1 MLFTSYGFIGSV
13 LILFLLYYV
22 FPKRLRPA
30 LLLVFSLIIYGMADA
45 RYLIYIGITVVTVWY
60 AALIIDK
67 NNKAVKDYIKK
78 HKAEMSATERKAY
91 KKLKGRKSLLFF
103 LAGLV
108 LNLGI
113 LAVVKYSG
121 FVLSGIGHMLSSGTD
136 GVLNIPDMLIPL
148 GISFYTFQSVGYL
161 TDVYREN
168 IDAEK
173 SLPRYAL
180 FITFFPQLVQG
191 PISRYEDLAP
201 TLLAPHSADFS
212 VIFRGLQRILWGYF
226 KKLVIADRL
235 LMGVTTLIGD
245 TSLYRGGYVPVMML
259 LYTLE
264 LYADFTGGIDITI
277 GIAETLGI
285 SIKENFIRPYLST
298 SLADYW
304 RRWHISMC
312 SWFRDY
318 VFYPVSTSNASIRL
332 SKWARK
338 HISDSA
344 GGKLPVYLSSFIVW
358 FCTGIWHGAS
368 VNFIVWGLLN
378 FLVLTISEELS
389 PLYERFHKRFS
400 FAGSFPYR
408 VFMIL
413 RTFLL
418 VCVLNLFDCFADVR
432 DTLGLIVSAFNFGS
446 YSSME
451 KGALLNI
458 GLSVSDYVIAAVAL
472 TAVLIVSIIEERY
485 DTSIRDIIRK
495 RPYAVRFILWTCLF
509 LATLIFGVY
518 GIGYDSS
525 QFIYNRF

>member
-13 LILFLLYYV
+13 LILFVLYYTI
-22 FPKRLRPA
+22 PKRLRPA
-30 LLLVFSLIIYGMADA
+30 LLLIFSLIIYGMADV
-45 RYLIYIGITVVTVWY
+45 RYLIYIGISVVTVWY
-60 AALIIDK
+60 AALGIEK
-67 NNKAVKDYIKK
+67 NNKTIKDYIKQ
-78 HKAEMSATERKAY
+78 HKTEMSATERKAY

-103 LAGLV
+103 LAGLFI
-108 LNLGI
+108 NLGI

-121 FVLSGIGHMLSSGTD
+121 FVVSGIWHILSSGTD
-136 GVLNIPDMLIPL
+136 GVPKIPDMLVPL
-148 GISFYTFQSVGYL
+148 GISFYTFQSLGYL
-161 TDVYREN
+161 IDVYREN
-168 IDAEK
+168 IDAEH

-191 PISRYEDLAP
+191 PINRYEDLAP
-201 TLLAPHSADFS
+201 TLLTPHDADFN
-212 VIFRGLQRILWGYF
+212 VISRGLQRILWGYF

-245 TSLYRGGYVPVMML
+245 TSLYRGGYVLVMML
-259 LYTLE
+259 FYTLE

-285 SIKENFIRPYLST
+285 SMKENFIRPYLST

-344 GGKLPVYLSSFIVW
+344 GGKLPVYLSSFVVW
-358 FCTGIWHGAS
+358 ACTGIWHGAS
-368 VNFIVWGLLN
+368 LNFLVWGLLN

-389 PLYERFHKRFS
+389 PLYDRFHKRFLFS
-400 FAGSFPYR
+400 ESFPYH

-413 RTFLL
+413 RTFVLI
-418 VCVLNLFDCFADVR
+418 CVLNLFDCFTDVR
-432 DTLGLIVSAFNFGS
+432 DTLGLLGS
-446 YSSME
+446 IFTRGSFSSME
-451 KGALLNI
+451 KGALLGI
-458 GLSVSDYVIAAVAL
+458 GLGVSDYVIAVIAL
-472 TAVLIVSIIEERY
+472 IAVLTVSIIEEKY
-485 DTSIRDIIRK
+485 DSSIRDMIRR
-495 RPYAVRFILWTCLF
+495 RPYVFRFAIWTCLF
-509 LATLIFGVY
+509 LATIIFGVY